1 MEIIVLHLIITL
13 DNKSMQSQL
22 QNLVNWTIPL
32 IKKHNIV
39 ALLVILKSLVV
50 FLKSVRY
57 FFDLEKALYQGN
69 QSSQFLSTENGY
81 YMLWVKYS
89 FDVSCSNFVSIN
101 PLENTKRQLLYNW
114 LLTCTITNWVN
125 VKINIFINTL
135 SYYITINKSM
145 LFY

>member
-1 MEIIVLHLIITL
+1 
-13 DNKSMQSQL
+13 MQSQL

-89 FDVSCSNFVSIN
+89 FDVS
-101 PLENTKRQLLYNW
+101 
-114 LLTCTITNWVN
+114 
-125 VKINIFINTL
+125 
-135 SYYITINKSM
+135 
-145 LFY
+145 